1 MQMLDGDVV
10 LILGGG
16 SGLGLGIARHFIRE
30 GASVAIFEISARKLA
45 SLKEEFGDDV
55 LLFRGDVTSIDDLI
69 ACRQAIVERW
79 GRLTS
84 LVGSQG
90 IFDGQ
95 VPLRDIEI
103 ERVSSLFDELFHVN
117 VLGYILASKV
127 FLELLEESGGSIV
140 LTASVAAY
148 AADGGGLMYT
158 ATKGAVLSAV
168 RQLAMEFA
176 PRVRVNG
183 VAPGAIAD
191 SELQGPKSLG
201 LDGFKQSDIPK
212 DAMVDTFR
220 RLTLME
226 ELPAPLDYAP
236 VYAFLASRHNKVVTG
251 QTVLLEQGALN
262 RPTLSAQGSAGGIGT
277 PAASPQ

>member
-16 SGLGLGIARHFIRE
+16 SGLGLGVARHFISE
-30 GASVAIFEISARKLA
+30 GASVAIFEVSQTKLDA
-45 SLKEEFGDDV
+45 LKAELGPDV
-55 LLFRGDVTSIDDLI
+55 LLFKGDVTSVDDLT
-69 ACRQAIVERW
+69 ACRQAIVDRW

-95 VPLRDIEI
+95 VPLRDVPV

-117 VLGYILASKV
+117 VLGYLLACRV
-127 FLELLEESGGSIV
+127 FLDLLEASDGSVV
-140 LTASVAAY
+140 LTSSVAAY

-158 ATKGAVLSAV
+158 ASKGAVLSAV
-168 RQLAMEFA
+168 RQLAIEFA

-191 SELQGPKSLG
+191 SQLQGPKALG
-201 LDGFKQSDIPK
+201 LDGVKQSDIPK
-212 DAMVDTFR
+212 EAMQEGFK
-220 RLTLME
+220 RLALMPTL
-226 ELPAPLDYAP
+226 PTPLDYAP

-251 QTVLLEQGALN
+251 QTVLLEQGSLN
-262 RPTLSAQGSAGGIGT
+262 RHMLSSAGVSGGIGT
-277 PAASPQ
+277 PLG